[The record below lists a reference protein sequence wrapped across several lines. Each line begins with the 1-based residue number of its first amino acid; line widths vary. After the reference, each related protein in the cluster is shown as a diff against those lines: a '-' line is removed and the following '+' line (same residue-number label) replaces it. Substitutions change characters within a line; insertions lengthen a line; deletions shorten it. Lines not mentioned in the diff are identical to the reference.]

1 MRKTKAAV
9 LTEDVDLGHSAESEQ
24 DTTDQVEPPEPKK
37 KKRQPPATIIE
48 NCQFTAVEWD
58 RATLQTVDK
67 VADTLKVVAEAS
79 LKLAT
84 LFASQQVK
92 FNTMLQ
98 VGQGTGPSIISKSSF
113 IGRQSDE

>member
-1 MRKTKAAV
+1 MRKTKPAV
-9 LTEDVDLGHSAESEQ
+9 LTEDVDMGHSTESEQ
-24 DTTDQVEPPEPKK
+24 DNPEPPPKKK

-48 NCQFTAVEWD
+48 NCQFTAVSWD

-84 LFASQQVK
+84 LFAAQQVK

-98 VGQGTGPSIISKSSF
+98 VGQETGPSIISNSSF
-113 IGRQSDE
+113 VGRQSDE